1 MRRTVR
7 SGGPVGGR
15 SVVAVAPIGLRL
27 TLALVL
33 GTGMAACGT
42 TVIDGTG
49 TTVVADQT
57 TTTIELPPTVDGRFA
72 EIVVLSTGLG
82 NLIADGGD
90 REVIDRI
97 DTLWAASSADV
108 AGVDPALGRDVTHQL
123 DLLHVAVERNRP
135 ADADKTSRNLAELL
149 QTFRDRSP
157 DG

>member
-15 SVVAVAPIGLRL
+15 PGVALAPIVLV
-27 TLALVL
+27 LVL
-33 GTGMAACGT
+33 GVGTAACGT
-42 TVIDGTG
+42 TVIDDAT
-49 TTVVADQT
+49 TTVVTDQT
-57 TTTIELPPTVDGRFA
+57 TTTTELPATVDGRFA

-82 NLIADGGD
+82 NLIVDGGD

-108 AGVDPALGRDVTHQL
+108 ADVDAALGRDVTHQL

-149 QTFRDRSP
+149 QTFRDRNSV
-157 DG
+157 G